1 MSISIDYEEIAE
13 EIFREQNNVRKNP
26 QSYIEKLNNS
36 LQYYHDKILSKPNEI
51 PILTAEGS
59 KAVEDAINF
68 LKNQSPV
75 QELIYSKDMTLSCK
89 DLIYDIGPKG

>member
-36 LQYYHDKILSKPNEI
+36 LQYYHDKI
-51 PILTAEGS
+51 
-59 KAVEDAINF
+59 
-68 LKNQSPV
+68 
-75 QELIYSKDMTLSCK
+75 
-89 DLIYDIGPKG
+89 